1 MRIPITLFYSQPKS
15 KEVKY
20 LDLICN
26 ILLSSVEGHQC
37 WWQTL
42 STDVDDQRL
51 SVASDGAS
59 VRHSALSRRPENQLF
74 SNGEKLKNSS
84 DGVYV
89 ITRLLCKIID

>member
-1 MRIPITLFYSQPKS
+1 MKIPITLFYSQQKS

-26 ILLSSVEGHQC
+26 ILLSSAEGHQC

-42 STDVDDQRL
+42 STDVDQRI
-51 SVASDGAS
+51 SVASDGAF
-59 VRHSALSRRPENQLF
+59 VRHLALSSRPENQLS

-89 ITRLLCKIID
+89 ISRLLCKS